1 MQVIGRWLQH
11 PAVRPAVFIACLL
24 PFAWLLHGALSD
36 GLGPNPAETLI
47 RSTGDWTL
55 RCLLL
60 TLAITPVRQATGW
73 HALARWRRMLG
84 LYSFFYASCHVLAY
98 AWLDMGLDLPAVV
111 RDIAKR
117 PFILVGTLALLLMLP
132 LAATSTNAAIRR
144 LGARRWRM
152 LHRAVYAI
160 AVLAILHFLWMRA
173 GKSLYGEVAVHA
185 AILAVLLGWRLVPRR
200 GGSGAPPPAPQGP
213 G

>member
-1 MQVIGRWLQH
+1 MQAVGRWLQH
-11 PAVRPAVFIACLL
+11 PAVRPAVFVACLL
-24 PFAWLLHGALSD
+24 PFAWLLRGALLG
-36 GLGPNPAETLI
+36 GLGPNPAEALI

-60 TLAITPVRQATGW
+60 TLAITPVRQLTGW
-73 HALARWRRMLG
+73 HALARLRRMLG

-98 AWLDMGLDLPAVV
+98 AWLDMGLDIGAVV

-132 LAATSTNAAIRR
+132 LAATSSNAAIRR
-144 LGARRWRM
+144 LGPARWRA

-160 AVLAILHFLWMRA
+160 GLLAILHFLWMRA
-173 GKSLYGEVAVHA
+173 GKNLYGEVAVHA
-185 AILAVLLGWRLVPRR
+185 VVLAVLLGWRLVRR
-200 GGSGAPPPAPQGP
+200 QRGNAAPPPSPQARG
-213 G
+213 